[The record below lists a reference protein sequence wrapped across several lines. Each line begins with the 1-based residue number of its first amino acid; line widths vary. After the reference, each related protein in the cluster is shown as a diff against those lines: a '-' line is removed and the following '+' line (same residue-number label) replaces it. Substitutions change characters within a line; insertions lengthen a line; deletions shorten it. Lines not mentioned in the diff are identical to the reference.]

1 VTALRDCGEIVAM
14 TGDGVNDAPAL
25 KAAHIGIAM
34 GRRGT
39 DVAREA
45 AALVLLDDDFTSI
58 VGAIRVGRRIY
69 ANMTKAMSYVLGVHV
84 PIAGVSMIPVLLGG
98 PMMLMPLHI
107 ILLELII
114 DPASSVA
121 FEVEPPESD
130 LMRRPPRNPRDRLF
144 TRLFVLRSL
153 MQGAGAMAATLA
165 VYVGAL
171 RNGLSE
177 ADVRTLTF
185 ATLIL
190 ANLALIVTNRSF
202 TESVVKQWRTPNR
215 MLALLGPG
223 ALVLLAAI
231 LFVPVLRDLFRMAIP
246 HTDDLL
252 VVAGAGLASLVW
264 MEIVKRIAGRHAAT
278 RR

>member
-1 VTALRDCGEIVAM
+1 M
-14 TGDGVNDAPAL
+14 
-25 KAAHIGIAM
+25 
-34 GRRGT
+34 
-39 DVAREA
+39 
-45 AALVLLDDDFTSI
+45 LLDDDFTSI
-58 VGAIRVGRRIY
+58 DGAIRVGRRIY

-84 PIAGVSMIPVLLGG
+84 PIAGVAMIPVLLGG

-121 FEVEPPESD
+121 FEVEPAESD
-130 LMRRPPRNPRDRLF
+130 LMRRPPRNPRHRLF

-153 MQGAGAMAATLA
+153 AQGAGAMGATLA
-165 VYVGAL
+165 VYVGAV
-171 RNGLSE
+171 RNGLNE

-190 ANLALIVTNRSF
+190 ANLALIITNRSL
-202 TESVVKQWRTPNR
+202 TRSVVELWRTPNR
-215 MLALLGPG
+215 MLAILGAAAVGVLG
-223 ALVLLAAI
+223 AV
-231 LFVPVLRDLFRMAIP
+231 LFVPVLRDLFRMAVP

-252 VVAGAGLASLVW
+252 VVAGAGMASLVW
-264 MEIVKRIAGRHAAT
+264 MEIAKRIAGRHPEM